1 MAGQDVGAAV
11 GLHRGVRGAPSRDE
25 GDLGRAPVGSSGTAQ
40 DIDNSRDHLPLDEA
54 DDRTPVEARYVASHT
69 SVDAFK
75 ADVDLDG
82 AVFPVD
88 VVGQGLD
95 AGMSSGKRTE
105 RSRAAREEAELH
117 DVQFTA

>member
-1 MAGQDVGAAV
+1 M
-11 GLHRGVRGAPSRDE
+11 
-25 GDLGRAPVGSSGTAQ
+25 
-40 DIDNSRDHLPLDEA
+40 
-54 DDRTPVEARYVASHT
+54 EARYVASHT